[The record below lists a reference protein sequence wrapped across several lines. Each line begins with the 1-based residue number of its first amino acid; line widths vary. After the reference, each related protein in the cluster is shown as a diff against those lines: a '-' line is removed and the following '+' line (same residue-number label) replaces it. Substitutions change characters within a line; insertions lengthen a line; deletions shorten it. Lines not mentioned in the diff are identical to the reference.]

1 MSEETK
7 PKRTRWERWKDTY
20 RLVVM
25 NDETFQEVG
34 SYRLSL
40 LNVYTAISTLVV
52 LVAIGVWLLIAYT
65 PIKRMLPG
73 YNSGSNAN
81 LVQLY
86 HDLDSLEQLTEA
98 QAEYNES
105 FRRMLVGEVEYAPKE
120 PPKTKPGQ
128 DTSAQAPGVNPEAEQ
143 QLRQSVEME
152 NLRQTTGGNARKSGS
167 SVNVSPNEQ
176 PLEKLYFTAPISGS
190 ISAAFD
196 KEKKHFGVDVV
207 APKNT
212 PVKAVMD
219 GWVIASDWTLET
231 GNTIAI
237 QHVNNIVSFYKHNSL
252 LLKKAGNYVRA
263 GEAIAIIGNTGEL
276 TDGPHLHFELW
287 HRGKAVNPV
296 DFVNFN

>member
-1 MSEETK
+1 MSDEHK

-40 LNVYTAISTLVV
+40 LNVYTALSTLVV

-65 PIKRMLPG
+65 PVKRLLPG
-73 YNSGSNAN
+73 YSSGSNAD

-105 FRRMLVGEVEYAPKE
+105 FRRMLVGEVEYAPEK
-120 PPKTKPGQ
+120 PPKTQAAQDTAAQKPGIN
-128 DTSAQAPGVNPEAEQ
+128 TEAEE
-143 QLRQSVEME
+143 QLRQDVELD
-152 NLRQTTGGNARKSGS
+152 NLRETTGGARKSS
-167 SVNVSPNEQ
+167 ASVNISPNDM
-176 PLEKLYFTAPISGS
+176 PLEQLYFTAPISGS

-196 KEKKHFGVDVV
+196 KEKNHFGVDVV

-212 PVKAVMD
+212 PVKAVMG
-219 GWVIASDWTLET
+219 GWVISSDWTLET

-237 QHVNNIVSFYKHNSL
+237 QHSNNIVSFYKHNSI
-252 LLKKAGNYVRA
+252 LLKKAGSYVRA

-296 DFVNFN
+296 DFVNFK